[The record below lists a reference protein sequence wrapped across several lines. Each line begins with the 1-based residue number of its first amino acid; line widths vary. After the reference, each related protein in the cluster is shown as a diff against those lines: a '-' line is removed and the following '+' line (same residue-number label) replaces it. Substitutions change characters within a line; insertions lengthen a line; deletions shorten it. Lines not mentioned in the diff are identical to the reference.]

1 MLGRVTLLNVAILS
15 KIWYVASCTLLSP
28 TFIKWLE
35 KAIFQFIWNCKTERI
50 KRITLIRPYAD
61 GGLGAAHVVSRCA
74 SFQVKHIH
82 HIISRPTALWV
93 PFAKYWA
100 AKSLRQWDSD
110 VWNILSPH
118 AVRPNIYYRKSIKNY
133 NFFRGLHPLPPDN
146 DAIVKLVYSTISLNR
161 SVPPLIFNKY
171 DPVERGVLWK
181 LISRLS
187 LSPEARN
194 FIWKVSHEIIAVK
207 SFLKHRHI
215 LPDDVCP
222 MCGVAPETISHCL
235 IECRHSTPIIQLV
248 QKIVPSLVGLS
259 ASSLIALDLPLCSG
273 SQVEAPVIILTE
285 AFLLVW
291 TIRNDKVF
299 NQKTIIDKVKLKLFE
314 GRLRARIR
322 ADYSRLGETAF
333 GALWLQ
339 GNIAINISCNSNKV
353 EIIFPP

>member
-1 MLGRVTLLNVAILS
+1 
-15 KIWYVASCTLLSP
+15 
-28 TFIKWLE
+28 
-35 KAIFQFIWNCKTERI
+35 
-50 KRITLIRPYAD
+50 
-61 GGLGAAHVVSRCA
+61 
-74 SFQVKHIH
+74 
-82 HIISRPTALWV
+82 
-93 PFAKYWA
+93 
-100 AKSLRQWDSD
+100 
-110 VWNILSPH
+110 
-118 AVRPNIYYRKSIKNY
+118 
-133 NFFRGLHPLPPDN
+133 
-146 DAIVKLVYSTISLNR
+146 
-161 SVPPLIFNKY
+161 
-171 DPVERGVLWK
+171 VERGVLWK

-215 LPDDVCP
+215 L
-222 MCGVAPETISHCL
+222 PETISHCL